1 MLEGN
6 IYRPPSE
13 AYSFLLQVT
22 YGCAHNSC
30 KFCGM
35 FKDKK
40 FRVKSEEDVMQ
51 DIADA
56 RAYYS
61 RVGRIFLCDG
71 DALCL
76 ATDKLLKILNTLTA
90 TFPECERI
98 GIYGYPGDILRKSED
113 ELRSLKEAGLS
124 IVYIGAE
131 SGSDMILKQIHK
143 DVTRAEIIEAVQKAE
158 RCGLTTSVTF
168 INGLGGREHWREH
181 AVETGTMI
189 GEMGASYVALLT
201 LMLEPGAPLVDDV
214 RSGKF
219 EVLSGE
225 EIVAETLLMLQNMNV
240 PEETPCVFRSNHASN
255 YVSLRGDLPKD
266 KDRMMDQLKNAL
278 AHTEL
283 LKYEAFRVL

>member
-30 KFCGM
+30 TFCGM

-181 AVETGTMI
+181 SVETGTMI

-219 EVLSGE
+219 EVLTGE
-225 EIVAETLLMLQNMNV
+225 EVVAETLLMLQHMDV
-240 PEETPCVFRSNHASN
+240 PAETPCVFRSNHASN

-283 LKYEAFRVL
+283 LKDEAFRLL

>member
-1 MLEGN
+1 
-6 IYRPPSE
+6 
-13 AYSFLLQVT
+13 
-22 YGCAHNSC
+22 
-30 KFCGM
+30 M

-98 GIYGYPGDILRKSED
+98 GIYGYPGDILRKPED

-225 EIVAETLLMLQNMNV
+225 EIVAETLLMLQNMDV

-283 LKYEAFRVL
+283 LKDEAFRVL